1 MTDFQLDTSGAVW
14 DRDARPLRSAI
25 SWPDLIPFCQGAV
38 EAALRELLDN
48 GAADDA
54 RRQGLSFAD
63 LLRFDR
69 IAPATLARIMA
80 DCFQWA
86 DRFGPDWPDAASG
99 CDFWSERQA
108 ERWESEGFPPLHL
121 YLGDDGL
128 IHHRETNP

>member
-1 MTDFQLDTSGAVW
+1 MTAFQLDTSGEVALPWHGWGDKREPVTTW
-14 DRDARPLRSAI
+14 GKLT
-25 SWPDLIPFCQGAV
+25 PFTQGYIEALL
-38 EAALRELLDN
+38 EAAGDAIFLRIN
-48 GAADDA
+48 GAQD
-54 RRQGLSFAD
+54 FAFSD
-63 LLRFDR
+63 

-108 ERWESEGFPPLHL
+108 ERWESEGFPPLHI